1 MIPASWPYSQ
11 NTYEAFVAIDR
22 AGFTHYCCGDRRAP
36 YVLVAAYDWGYYID
50 VINIRG
56 ADRTTAARLPNY
68 DSLDIF
74 APAQAVWH
82 YLGTL
87 EPTVAAILRLPPP
100 HHPNAP
106 TTTYPAPL
114 TLFVP
119 SPEQRPMTIKP
130 RNQRVE
136 RRSA

>member
-11 NTYEAFVAIDR
+11 ETYEAFAAIDK

-36 YVLVAAYDWGYYID
+36 HVLVAAYDWGDYID

-56 ADRTTAARLPNY
+56 ADRVTAARLPKY
-68 DSLDIF
+68 VGLDIF
-74 APAQAVWH
+74 APSRAVWH

-87 EPTVAAILRLPPP
+87 ELTVAAIRRLPPP
-100 HHPNAP
+100 RHPNAP
-106 TTTYPAPL
+106 TTTYSAPA

-119 SPEQRPMTIKP
+119 CHEQRPMTTKP
-130 RNQRVE
+130 GKRRVE
-136 RRSA
+136 RRSG